1 MVSTLLTVAVASL
14 ALVLA
19 YALLRRAH
27 TGLRDDRDWE
37 QRKHTIDVEVF
48 RVILDRNEE
57 NQLRRFLSP
66 NQFAKF
72 QRRRIHL
79 ALRMLRQV
87 DENAGMAMQLGR
99 LAKMRSDPALAAKI
113 DEMIAT
119 AFQLRLNLVLARLC
133 LYVKWTFPSLRV
145 FLPAFEVRYQHL
157 LDSMRASSGL
167 LHRAQ
172 RAPW

>member
-1 MVSTLLTVAVASL
+1 MVATLITLAVASL

-27 TGLRDDRDWE
+27 TGVRDNHDWE
-37 QRKHTIDVEVF
+37 ERKHAIDVEVF

-79 ALRMLRQV
+79 AVRMLRLV
-87 DENAGMAMQLGR
+87 DENAGMAMELGR
-99 LAKMRSDPALAAKI
+99 LAKLKSDSAFAAKI
-113 DEMIAT
+113 DAMIAT

-133 LYVKWTFPSLRV
+133 LYLKWAFPSWPV
-145 FLPAFEVRYQHL
+145 SFPAFEMRYQRL
-157 LDSMRASSGL
+157 LDSVRASSG
-167 LHRAQ
+167 AI
-172 RAPW
+172 A

>member
-1 MVSTLLTVAVASL
+1 MFSTILTLSVALL

-27 TGLRDDRDWE
+27 TGVRGDHDWE
-37 QRKHTIDVEVF
+37 QRKHAVDVEIF
-48 RVILDRNEE
+48 RVLLDRNEE
-57 NQLRRFLSP
+57 VQLRRFLPP
-66 NQFAKF
+66 NQFATL
-72 QRRRIHL
+72 QRRRTCL
-79 ALRMLRQV
+79 ALNMLRLV

-119 AFQLRLNLVLARLC
+119 AFQLRLNLILARLC

-167 LHRAQ
+167 LHTA
-172 RAPW
+172 